1 VDGNITVPGLSTF
14 AFCRVRLSQP
24 IRDSTQH
31 NKNTVTDIAHLSS
44 LANTRVSWQ
53 APTRGGLAGHS
64 GRPKRRFYDNVLPS
78 LPRVTMIELTTPRG
92 LPVRVPED
100 LSEDFSTRFEASQ
113 WQAAK
118 EYYEE
123 NGYVIFGNVIAS
135 EMCDRIRDLWD
146 KEVKPFTGY
155 MYRQTTARAEKHSKN
170 ERGWIMNPVL
180 NLQSVNPFRFPQFR
194 KFATENILANAR
206 LRDAFSVLLNDA
218 PKIVQSMYFEGNS
231 ETWEHQDSYYLDSET
246 IGEMCG
252 AWIAVENISPTAGR
266 FFVCPQSQRIK
277 LKDHSLFNNIAENHE
292 AYISSVV
299 DEIRKRSLEIRA
311 PALSKGDV
319 LFFNALTMHGSLKS
333 QDPNNARSSITCHAI
348 PLAKNFLQ
356 FQTRV
361 MRLKTSNLNGT
372 SIFKPKDLAS
382 PKNRAIL
389 YIESH
394 YPTPF
399 YWLKKKAIVHVLKEK

>member
-1 VDGNITVPGLSTF
+1 
-14 AFCRVRLSQP
+14 
-24 IRDSTQH
+24 
-31 NKNTVTDIAHLSS
+31 
-44 LANTRVSWQ
+44 
-53 APTRGGLAGHS
+53 
-64 GRPKRRFYDNVLPS
+64 
-78 LPRVTMIELTTPRG
+78 
-92 LPVRVPED
+92 
-100 LSEDFSTRFEASQ
+100 
-113 WQAAK
+113 
-118 EYYEE
+118 
-123 NGYVIFGNVIAS
+123 
-135 EMCDRIRDLWD
+135 
-146 KEVKPFTGY
+146 
-155 MYRQTTARAEKHSKN
+155 
-170 ERGWIMNPVL
+170 MNPIL
-180 NLQSVNPFRFPQFR
+180 NLQSVDPQRFPNFR

-206 LRDAFSVLLNDA
+206 LRDSLTALLGDA

-266 FFVCPQSQRIK
+266 FFVCRQSHRIK
-277 LKDHSLFNNIAENHE
+277 LKDHSLSNNIAENHE

-299 DEIRKRSLEIRA
+299 DEIRKRSFEIRA

-356 FQTRV
+356 FQARV

-389 YIESH
+389 FIESH
-394 YPTPF
+394 FPTPF
-399 YWLKKKAIVHVLKEK
+399 YWLKKKSIVHVMRKKSSNGTLGSDDSHQAESSASRAD